1 MKLKYYLRGLGTG
14 ILFATVIL
22 FIAYAYRMSDKQ
34 IKERAKELG
43 MVFPDK
49 EVSTSVDTTTKE
61 VASEDAT
68 DKETVENSTN
78 SDETVD
84 ETVEESTLGEETKE
98 SASDKETEES
108 TTKEKTTEETTT
120 KEETTEETTTKEET
134 TEETTTK
141 SDKPVKSYVLKVTSK
156 TISRDVAKKL
166 EANGIIDD
174 AEDFND
180 YLCENDYA
188 SNIQNGKFTLKSNMS
203 YKEIAEIITS
213 KPTEE

>member
-120 KEETTEETTTKEET
+120 KEETTEETTTK
-134 TEETTTK
+134 